1 MGARDGAV
9 VRAIATHQFVFFC
22 SKSYKNG
29 PRARKGP
36 EEDTQKGPPKNQNG
50 PRPFTKILNTGRW
63 NNGLWPKRAIL
74 RSTMRVSR
82 CRIALWDCF
91 SYAIAALIGCYKVA
105 KETGSKFVSQK
116 KSRGATRHNSDPVPN
131 PTKKM
136 TNTLSLVHSPA
147 STAVKRRLLVLFGW
161 DFIQQ

>member
-1 MGARDGAV
+1 M
-9 VRAIATHQFVFFC
+9 VRAIATHQFFFFC

-36 EEDTQKGPPKNQNG
+36 EEDTQKGPPKKPKWSQTFYQNFEY
-50 PRPFTKILNTGRW
+50 REVKQWTLTKTGHFKV
-63 NNGLWPKRAIL
+63 NHES
-74 RSTMRVSR
+74 RSMR

-105 KETGSKFVSQK
+105 NETGSKFVSQK

-131 PTKKM
+131 PT
-136 TNTLSLVHSPA
+136 
-147 STAVKRRLLVLFGW
+147 
-161 DFIQQ
+161 